1 MAYFQEALK
10 ELRPGKEFSTYEDE
24 SIIVWN
30 DESVITPTQE
40 EIQMKI
46 KELEKKDKAL
56 MNSVL
61 KIKQSAIAK
70 LAALGLTEDEAK
82 AITG

>member
-1 MAYFQEALK
+1 
-10 ELRPGKEFSTYEDE
+10 
-24 SIIVWN
+24 
-30 DESVITPTQE
+30 
-40 EIQMKI
+40 MKI

-61 KIKQSAIAK
+61 KIKQSTIAK